1 METALIGANALTA
14 ALVVASLVLLFG
26 FDIENPPLPA
36 WILFTTQVVLLGV
49 FVAEKIVR
57 LFNSVS
63 KAEFWRANWF
73 EVPLLLGLAVAAFGS
88 GYWFDPSTDEAGV
101 VRHFAVGIYLVLQ
114 VVAKL
119 CRTSVNLAASG
130 KNPTQTLIASFL

>member
-1 METALIGANALTA
+1 NHPSKFGDLKLLMRVHYKNNRLETALIGANALTA

-101 VRHFAVGIYLVLQ
+101 VRHFAVGIYLVLR
-114 VVAKL
+114 ARILRK
-119 CRTSVNLAASG
+119 
-130 KNPTQTLIASFL
+130 P